1 MNDARNNDFMRL
13 RIKFSHIRNDRT
25 TAREKKTAEVNKST
39 YGLAEWLWPRGAGM
53 SQRTKGPNLK
63 KVNFNKRST
72 RYIIAGFTHLSNSY
86 ARSLALVEG

>member
-1 MNDARNNDFMRL
+1 MMLATMILRDFESCFHTFAAIARL
-13 RIKFSHIRNDRT
+13 QES
-25 TAREKKTAEVNKST
+25 KKAAKVNKST